1 MKKPQRK
8 WIVFGLTVILGLMLI
23 LVFPGYDFSGLFC
36 LGLAALIPVYHLIRN
51 RKVLKRML
59 TVLLVIFFTAI
70 AVTGVII
77 GRTSHGTLDPK
88 SDYLIVL
95 GAGVYGTTPS
105 RTLRERLEAALG
117 YLESHPNAVAVV
129 SGGKGNGEDIT
140 EAQCMFNYLTASG
153 IHPDRVWMEDQAVN
167 TIQNL
172 TYSLDLIEARTG
184 ICPGTAAVV
193 SSEYHLFRA
202 NLFAQR
208 LGLNAELVPAKT
220 SYPLLRL
227 NYFLR
232 EVFAVWYYSI
242 IGG

>member
-1 MKKPQRK
+1 MKKLQRK
-8 WIVFGLTVILGLMLI
+8 WIAFGLIVMLGLMLI

-36 LGLAALIPVYHLIRN
+36 LGLASLIPVYHLIRN

-59 TVLLVIFFTAI
+59 TVLLVIFFAAI

-77 GRTSHGTLDPK
+77 GRASQGTEDPK
-88 SDYLIVL
+88 SNYLIVL
-95 GAGVYGTTPS
+95 GAGVNGTTPS
-105 RTLRERLEAALG
+105 LTLKERLEAALG
-117 YLESHPNAVAVV
+117 YLESHPDAVAVV
-129 SGGKGNGEDIT
+129 SGGKGTGEDIT
-140 EAQCMFNYLTASG
+140 EAQCMFNYLTAAG

-172 TYSLDLIEARTG
+172 TYSLNLIEERTG
-184 ICPGTAAVV
+184 TCPGTAAVV
-193 SSEYHLFRA
+193 SSEYHLYRA
-202 NLFAQR
+202 DLFAQR
-208 LGLNAELVPAKT
+208 LGLSAELVPAKT